1 MAKGALAI
9 GVGAALLLGGGGTLA
24 IWNDSETTAGG
35 SIVAGDLQLT
45 QVVGGEGKWTNA
57 AGTEIKLADYRV
69 VPGDV
74 LTYTQKLNV
83 KLTGD
88 LMTARLTMTQPAFKN
103 GGFNPADVT
112 VVPPS
117 LKKVVGNTLVEVPDI
132 LKPAD
137 SGDVVATAKFT
148 FNDRLAA
155 QAQSS
160 VNASATFEDI
170 SFKLDQVAPTVAPV
184 K

>member
-24 IWNDSETTAGG
+24 IWNDSETTAAG
-35 SIVAGDLQLT
+35 SITAGDLQLSP
-45 QVVGGEGKWTNA
+45 VVGGDGKWTNA
-57 AGTEIKLADYRV
+57 VGTVVDLNTYKV

-88 LMTARLTMTQPAFKN
+88 LMTAKLSMTQPTFVN
-103 GGFNPADVT
+103 GGFAAADVT
-112 VVPPS
+112 VDVPT
-117 LKKVVGNTLVEVPDI
+117 LKKADGTVIPSV

-137 SGDVVATAKFT
+137 SGDVIASAKFT
-148 FNDRLAA
+148 FNDRID
-155 QAQSS
+155 QKQSS
-160 VNASATFEDI
+160 VNAAATFGAI
-170 SFKLDQVAPTVAPV
+170 TFKLDQQAPATKP
-184 K
+184 

>member
-1 MAKGALAI
+1 MNKMAKGALAI

-24 IWNDSETTAGG
+24 IWNDSETTASG
-35 SIVAGDLQLT
+35 SITAGDLQLSP
-45 QVVGGEGKWTNA
+45 VVGGEGKWTNA
-57 AGTEIKLADYRV
+57 VGTVVDLNTYKV

-88 LMTARLTMTQPAFKN
+88 LMTAKISATQPVFGN
-103 GGFNPADVT
+103 GGFAAADVT
-112 VVPPS
+112 VEAPT
-117 LKKVVGNTLVEVPDI
+117 LKKADGTAIPAI

-137 SGDVVATAKFT
+137 SGDIIASAKFT
-148 FNDRLAA
+148 FNNRLD

-160 VNASATFEDI
+160 VNANATFGAI
-170 SFKLDQVAPTVAPV
+170 TYKLDQQAPATKP
-184 K
+184 